1 MRTNLI
7 KNLLLSG
14 AIVLAGA
21 SCTNDLERTPLY
33 DVTSAS
39 VYNDF
44 NNYRSVLGK
53 LYAGYALTGQQ
64 GPDGRPDVGGID
76 EGASNYLRQY
86 WQLQELPTDEAKV
99 AWGDP
104 DLPVLNTA
112 QWSASNGFVRA
123 MYYRVFYQ
131 ITLANDFIRA
141 TTEDKLGSRGFS
153 ADQLADA
160 RRFHAEA
167 RFLRA
172 LSYWHALDMFGSVPF
187 VTESDQV
194 GAFFPKQASRAEL
207 FTFVESELLAI
218 ESQLAAPRQNEYGRA
233 DQAAAWTLLTKLYL
247 NAPVY
252 LGQAQNKYTEA
263 VTYANKV
270 ISAGFAL
277 EPDYNKLFLTDNNT
291 SPEIIFPITFDGTR
305 TKSWGGMTFLVRAPI
320 GGSMTAADFGVA
332 SGWGGLRTTKSI
344 VNLFPDPSGNTDERA
359 NFYSEGQSLEIN
371 NLSTFTDGYGMIKFR
386 NVSSTG
392 QVGSDPGKDHVDTDF
407 PMFRLADVYL
417 MYAEAVLRGGTGG
430 TVGQALQYVN
440 LVRERAFNGTAGNIT
455 QGDLTLNFIIDER
468 ARELKWEAHRR
479 TDLIRFGRFTGGEYL
494 WPWKGGVK
502 EGRALEP
509 YRVLFPI
516 PTSDVTANPNLT
528 QNTGY

>member
-1 MRTNLI
+1 MRTHFI

-14 AIVLAGA
+14 AIVLAGV

-44 NNYRSVLGK
+44 NNYKNVLGK

-86 WQLQELPTDEAKV
+86 WQLQELPTDEAKI
-99 AWGDP
+99 AWGDV
-104 DLPVLNTA
+104 DLPVLNTGE
-112 QWSASNGFVRA
+112 WSASNVFVRA

-141 TTEDKLGSRGFS
+141 TTEDQLNSRGFS
-153 ADQLADA
+153 ADQLAQA

-187 VTESDQV
+187 VTERDVV
-194 GAFFPKQASRAEL
+194 GAFFPRQTSRAEL
-207 FTFVESELLAI
+207 FAFVESELLAI

-247 NAPVY
+247 NAQVY
-252 LGQAQNKYTEA
+252 INQPRYTEA
-263 VTYANKV
+263 IAYATRV
-270 ISAGFAL
+270 IGGGFTL
-277 EPDYNKLFLTDNNT
+277 EPDYRRLFMTDNNL

-305 TKSWGGMTFLVRAPI
+305 TKSWGGMTFLVHAPI
-320 GGSMTAADFGVA
+320 GGSMSPAEFGVNG
-332 SGWGGLRTTKSI
+332 GWGGLRTTKNI
-344 VNLFPDPSGNTDERA
+344 VNLFPDISGNTDERA
-359 NFYSEGQSLEIN
+359 GFYTQGQSLEIN
-371 NLSTFTDGYGMIKFR
+371 NLTTFTDGYALVKFK

-392 QVGSDPGKDHVDTDF
+392 QAGSDPTGDHADTDF

-430 TVGQALQYVN
+430 SVGQALQYVN
-440 LVRERAFNGTAGNIT
+440 QVRERAFNGPAGNIA
-455 QGDLTLNFIIDER
+455 QGDLTLDFLIDER

-479 TDLIRFGRFTGGEYL
+479 TDLIRFDRFTSGSYL
-494 WPWKGGVK
+494 WPWKGGIR
-502 EGRALEP
+502 EGRALDP
-509 YRVLFPI
+509 YRVLYPL
-516 PTSDVTANPNLT
+516 PASDVTANPNLT
-528 QNTGY
+528 QNIGY